1 VPVTVPLTALTVS
14 PNEVGAN
21 AQTPRR
27 NDAHLKLVVTDPT
40 TGISPPDFAD
50 VSATHPGQLFQL
62 SVSDRTAYAT
72 YEVLKSDPNA
82 VHEATI
88 GAHAAFISNTRQNLP
103 ELGVTTIRT
112 GFAPGPDV
120 LVTDSIPRNLFS
132 INFCTCG
139 LLFRS

>member
-72 YEVLKSDPNA
+72 YEVLKSDSNA
-82 VHEATI
+82 VHEAII
-88 GAHAAFISNTRQNLP
+88 GAHVAFISNTGQNLP
-103 ELGVTTIRT
+103 ELASQRFGQDLRR
-112 GFAPGPDV
+112 GP
-120 LVTDSIPRNLFS
+120 TFS
-132 INFCTCG
+132 
-139 LLFRS
+139 